1 MVLPDAFYERDAN
14 GAVWLVGSLRD
25 ISATKPLRTC
35 LTAAKKATLEILSH
49 DLSGAFIMVQQIA
62 EFLREE
68 VQAPANPEVTTML
81 RALEAATA

>member
-1 MVLPDAFYERDAN
+1 
-14 GAVWLVGSLRD
+14 
-25 ISATKPLRTC
+25 
-35 LTAAKKATLEILSH
+35 
-49 DLSGAFIMVQQIA
+49 MVQQIA